1 MDDAPT
7 LILSFISQISARS
20 NRTLEFCNNDRL
32 VVDNTKQYELR
43 RERFE
48 GDLDPDQVE
57 LMEQLETEQVS
68 LRIIQRL

>member
-1 MDDAPT
+1 MDEDLI
-7 LILSFISQISARS
+7 LILSFIYQISARS
-20 NRTLEFCNNDRL
+20 NRTLEFCNKDRL

-57 LMEQLETEQVS
+57 LMEQLETEQVI
-68 LRIIQRL
+68 L